1 MDSIWENLRSD
12 RSKWANWLYFSFSF
26 SLIQRDKQRVSYL
39 AIAILIVLWALML
52 ISLFVSIGKKLQWLD
67 LLYIVS
73 YVKLAV
79 TLIKYVPQ
87 VSLIAS
93 FSIGLECFN
102 FVVGFLKIFTLIT
115 FFCRLIWILGMRALS
130 VGVLV
135 MSFLTLLV
143 ERWVYCKYS
152 SSPITKVSHCS
163 HCMFF

>member
-1 MDSIWENLRSD
+1 
-12 RSKWANWLYFSFSF
+12 
-26 SLIQRDKQRVSYL
+26 
-39 AIAILIVLWALML
+39 ML

-102 FVVGFLKIFTLIT
+102 FVVGFFKFFTLIT
-115 FFCRLIWILGMRALS
+115 FFL
-130 VGVLV
+130 
-135 MSFLTLLV
+135 
-143 ERWVYCKYS
+143 
-152 SSPITKVSHCS
+152 
-163 HCMFF
+163 

>member
-1 MDSIWENLRSD
+1 
-12 RSKWANWLYFSFSF
+12 
-26 SLIQRDKQRVSYL
+26 
-39 AIAILIVLWALML
+39 ML
-52 ISLFVSIGKKLQWLD
+52 ISLFVSIGKKLQWLG

-115 FFCRLIWILGMRALS
+115 FFF
-130 VGVLV
+130 VGLHE
-135 MSFLTLLV
+135 F
-143 ERWVYCKYS
+143 
-152 SSPITKVSHCS
+152 
-163 HCMFF
+163 